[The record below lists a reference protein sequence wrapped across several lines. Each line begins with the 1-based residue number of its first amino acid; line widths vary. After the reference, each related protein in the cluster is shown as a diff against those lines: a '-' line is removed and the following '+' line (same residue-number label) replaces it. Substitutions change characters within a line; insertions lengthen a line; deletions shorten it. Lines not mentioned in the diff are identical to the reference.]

1 MENKIKWVEVEYK
14 DRNVDKI
21 PHFGMQ
27 LDSFSKTLELAEKV
41 FEDAVTDQIAIVCL
55 DTKMKITNVL
65 LTENYFFFKNQKE
78 NIAKVI
84 LNNANAIAV
93 ISNNDYL
100 VPQVCDVTAML
111 QYIGIK
117 PVDFVVNDG
126 DEYLSFAN
134 RELNFINNYNN

>member
-1 MENKIKWVEVEYK
+1 
-14 DRNVDKI
+14 
-21 PHFGMQ
+21 
-27 LDSFSKTLELAEKV
+27 
-41 FEDAVTDQIAIVCL
+41 
-55 DTKMKITNVL
+55 MKITNVL

-134 RELNFINNYNN
+134 RELNFINNYNNLELNDEYEFNYNEIKKDSALKLKTIKQKKLRIIF